1 MFDYGPNQ
9 ERVRMQVYRN
19 DTLQYTRYYF
29 GSYGLTEYPDES
41 YEKDTWFAAEGGI
54 FGFHRETASADS
66 VYYVIKD
73 HLGSVMT
80 IAAEDGHAREYLSY
94 DPWGKRRNPADWT
107 CDSTLTVQFTSRGY
121 TGHEH
126 IDETCLINMNGRVYD
141 PLVGL
146 FISPDPLIQEPFN
159 PLSYNRYS
167 YVQNNPLQYTDPS
180 GYLYEWD
187 WSMIER
193 EEDGGGSGGGGLLY
207 FDPWYGYARSY
218 SQSIGNLHSNP
229 YEWSYDGYTQ
239 TYWNHRTWETKST
252 EEFSTQNLPQYGR
265 KLSPKSTQAVIDG
278 LNSLLSE
285 TNKMRS
291 WNDPL
296 VMVRGFDGHIFQYD
310 RETGLFY
317 APWTDIVVDPLA
329 ILVQSLE
336 YASNTG
342 IGPNLSFNNPDAF
355 THISESSTTIT
366 YGITPYIVHQT
377 TAAGHIKGNGP
388 TRIKNGV
395 VLNDVVSRKGP
406 FYVKA
411 KDNGWMI
418 GAGNFSFGLTD
429 GMFTT
434 SYRSTSDGYAG
445 WDSQYFSVTNQYQ
458 LNWRQIGYIA
468 AVAAFP
474 ALLEATGIYLIPA
487 F

>member
-167 YVQNNPLQYTDPS
+167 YVQNNPLKFIDPY
-180 GYLYEWD
+180 GFKKAPIRPTFRLIND
-187 WSMIER
+187 WGHHVG
-193 EEDGGGSGGGGLLY
+193 GGGSEYHDNIEDIGPN
-207 FDPWYGYARSY
+207 DPYVWDYDSY
-218 SQSIGNLHSNP
+218 TEI
-229 YEWSYDGYTQ
+229 
-239 TYWNHRTWETKST
+239 YWNHQTGET
-252 EEFSTQNLPQYGR
+252 
-265 KLSPKSTQAVIDG
+265 IDAKENSANDIFDYIG
-278 LNSLLSE
+278 LNL
-285 TNKMRS
+285 
-291 WNDPL
+291 
-296 VMVRGFDGHIFQYD
+296 I
-310 RETGLFY
+310 
-317 APWTDIVVDPLA
+317 IVDQDVIIEAIIATCQDVDV
-329 ILVQSLE
+329 I
-336 YASNTG
+336 AS
-342 IGPNLSFNNPDAF
+342 I
-355 THISESSTTIT
+355 E
-366 YGITPYIVHQT
+366 V
-377 TAAGHIKGNGP
+377 
-388 TRIKNGV
+388 IKNQ
-395 VLNDVVSRKGP
+395 RP
-406 FYVKA
+406 
-411 KDNGWMI
+411 
-418 GAGNFSFGLTD
+418 
-429 GMFTT
+429 
-434 SYRSTSDGYAG
+434 
-445 WDSQYFSVTNQYQ
+445 
-458 LNWRQIGYIA
+458 
-468 AVAAFP
+468 
-474 ALLEATGIYLIPA
+474 
-487 F
+487 